1 MLNHLMDGPPG
12 AYASPAPNNKSIAAA
27 LSVPERAKMQS
38 PPQAAVVPAAN
49 AQGAF
54 EDSPQSPANCT
65 PMHLL
70 SDGAPPSATPELG
83 KGDLVAWIERRGM
96 RDVLSSSAAADLNRM
111 WDALRDGAAARTAAA
126 ATAAENEGLRE
137 ELEEAR
143 AALERLGVEHSEA
156 LAAAQAGQQWA
167 AAEVAR
173 AREAAQHMMALAD
186 QIQSTFA
193 LCEEEKAALAEEL
206 DSAWNRVSKAE
217 QEAQLAASHFA
228 ASEEQLAAAAQL
240 QKELQLAQAAAVRA
254 ARDAAEAQAVA
265 RTSAEE
271 LASIKAQ
278 LANAQQTMA
287 ADENG
292 DKGAA
297 LTPFSKMRAQLHA
310 AHSALAVLHA
320 SNRRQC
326 AGGNSSPHL
335 DRLLES
341 SSQRLNHAQ
350 VLLKQDADE
359 LHQANDELRT
369 VLSGVQARIMQLSP
383 ARGPGG
389 TTGNAEVGPPSPS
402 SSTVTVDYREL
413 RDVLVSSVLNKAIS

>member
-1 MLNHLMDGPPG
+1 MLNHLMDGDKG
-12 AYASPAPNNKSIAAA
+12 KSAYTSPAPNQRAPPAPIAEET
-27 LSVPERAKMQS
+27 LVQS
-38 PPQAAVVPAAN
+38 PPQAAVVPATA
-49 AQGAF
+49 AIEGCVM

-96 RDVLSSSAAADLNRM
+96 RGVLSSSAAADLRRM

-206 DSAWNRVSKAE
+206 DAAWNRVAEAE
-217 QEAQLAASHFA
+217 QEAQVAASHFA
-228 ASEEQLAAAAQL
+228 ASEEQLAAAAEL
-240 QKELQLAQAAAVRA
+240 QKDLQMAQDAAMRA
-254 ARDAAEAQAVA
+254 AREAAEAQAAA

-271 LASIKAQ
+271 LAAIKAQ
-278 LANAQQTMA
+278 LEEAQQAMDG
-287 ADENG
+287 DENG
-292 DKGAA
+292 DKEAA

-310 AHSALAVLHA
+310 AHNALATLHA

-326 AGGNSSPHL
+326 ATGASSPHIH
-335 DRLLES
+335 RLLES
-341 SSQRLNHAQ
+341 SSQRLTQTHA
-350 VLLKQDADE
+350 LLQQDADE

-369 VLSGVQARIMQLSP
+369 ALSGVQARIMQLSP
-383 ARGPGG
+383 VRGDNARVE
-389 TTGNAEVGPPSPS
+389 AAVEHSPS

-413 RDVLVSSVLNKAIS
+413 RDVLVRNHKIHRT